1 MILGEHDFA
10 KIILNEDDNI
20 NKFKRTI
27 EQDRSQIDNDINLLK
42 SEFNNI
48 FEDLK
53 VKLYQDLD
61 KKHKEYFSNYTLFK
75 DKFSEYESQ
84 LSAL

>member
-48 FEDLK
+48 LQDLK
-53 VKLYQDLD
+53 VKLY
-61 KKHKEYFSNYTLFK
+61 
-75 DKFSEYESQ
+75 
-84 LSAL
+84 